1 MQPRRQAGIAQGIII
16 VAIGLLPMM
25 AIVALMPIVPLLVKE
40 FSHMPNIRT
49 WAPLVLSAPGLCVA
63 LLAPFAGWAADRF
76 GRRKLAIWFAAL
88 YGVGGMVPFFLH
100 DFTSLFAGRLLLG
113 VGEAFILTMGNTLL
127 GDYFDKD
134 QRAKWLMWQGIVGP
148 ACGTALISASGY
160 LAGFGWNFSFLV
172 YGFALLIALGA
183 YFFLFEPERSAVP
196 APGSA
201 AEREASLPFP
211 RWLMMRIAL
220 TTFVLA
226 ALYFVYTLQ
235 FSLALDSLG
244 LKEVHKVGNYSAVAS
259 AAVPLG
265 AILYKFLSKRSIQL
279 QFTVL
284 LLLLGIGLAGIG
296 LSRNINTVVA
306 FAFVQQMGAGMCIP
320 ILIGWS
326 LQSMPDVFRGRGMGW
341 WTSAFFL
348 GQFLSPVFV
357 TWARGFT
364 GGLLE
369 TFVAAGVVCVVIGL
383 ANLVLN
389 RPAAATQPKT
399 APR

>member
-1 MQPRRQAGIAQGIII
+1 MPPRREAGLAQGILI

-40 FSHMPNIRT
+40 YAHMPNIRT
-49 WAPLVLSAPGLCVA
+49 LAPLVLSAPGLCVA

-76 GRRKLAIWFAAL
+76 GRRKLAIIFAAV
-88 YGVGGMVPFFLH
+88 YGVGGMVPFFLQ
-100 DFTSLFAGRLLLG
+100 DFTALFTGRLLLG

-148 ACGTALISASGY
+148 ACGSGLLSASGY
-160 LAGFGWNFSFLV
+160 LAGYGWNFSFLV
-172 YGFALLIALGA
+172 YGLALLISVGA
-183 YFFLFEPERSAVP
+183 YFYLYEPERA
-196 APGSA
+196 APPSGSA
-201 AEREASLPFP
+201 AALASGAERFP
-211 RWLMMRIAL
+211 RALMARLMV

-235 FSLALDSLG
+235 FSLALDALG
-244 LKEVHKVGNYSAVAS
+244 LKEVHKIGNYSAVAS

-265 AILYKFLSKRSIQL
+265 AIVFKLLSKRSIRV

-284 LLLLGIGLAGIG
+284 FMLLGVGLAGIG
-296 LSRNINTVVA
+296 LSRDLLAVVG
-306 FAFVQQMGAGMCIP
+306 FAFIQQTGAGMCIP

-326 LQSMPDVFRGRGMGW
+326 LREMPDQFRGRGMGL

-348 GQFLSPVFV
+348 GQFLSPFLV
-357 TWARGFT
+357 TLVRGQV

-369 TFVAAGVVCVVIGL
+369 TFVACGVVCIAIALGNLVFGRASAPQVPGL
-383 ANLVLN
+383 A
-389 RPAAATQPKT
+389 R
-399 APR
+399 